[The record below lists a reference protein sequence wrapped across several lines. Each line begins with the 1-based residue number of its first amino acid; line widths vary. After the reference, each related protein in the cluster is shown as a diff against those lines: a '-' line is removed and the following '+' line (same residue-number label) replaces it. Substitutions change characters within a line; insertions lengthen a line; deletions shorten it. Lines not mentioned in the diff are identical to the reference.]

1 MLHILFY
8 FVIKYTKLQRQVL
21 TNNLKAAPMKT
32 QTKFV
37 KDLD

>member
-1 MLHILFY
+1 MLHILFCDQ
-8 FVIKYTKLQRQVL
+8 IHQVATG
-21 TNNLKAAPMKT
+21 TNYLKAARMKT